1 MWTEFQEYLTY
12 LEVDKA
18 VAKRTLQSRR
28 RALEDFS
35 SFCEANDVGGVS
47 DVGRRTISKY
57 IDYLV
62 EEGFAYS
69 TIMQAR
75 FVSIGAALRFLYREK
90 KMEESVMERVDKKAM
105 KKKAREAMSAQ
116 ERKDEN
122 EPPAHLSKEEVY
134 ELAENAGPPSD
145 RNSLL
150 IKLMFWTGVRASEAK
165 LIEIDDID
173 LEAPSIEVYSP
184 KTDTTRTVAYPAPEI
199 NPELRDW
206 IRNGRLRYKDADT
219 SDRLFLG
226 TKGPITEHRI
236 NEVVRDAADAA
247 GHQKEERTTKDGNV
261 RSESTSHILRHS
273 HAMHYLNEEGKSME
287 DISQH
292 LGHSTLSTTE
302 KFYAQTTDERL
313 INEFS

>member
-1 MWTEFQEYLTY
+1 MWSEFQEYLTY

-28 RALEDFS
+28 RSLEDFS
-35 SFCEANDVGGVS
+35 SFCEANGVGGVS
-47 DVGRRTISKY
+47 EVNRRIVSKY

-62 EEGFAYS
+62 AEGFAYS

-75 FVSIGAALRFLYREK
+75 FVSVGAAFRFLYREK
-90 KMEESVMERVDKKAM
+90 KMEESVMKRVDKKAM

-145 RNSLL
+145 RNSLI
-150 IKLMFWTGVRASEAK
+150 IKLMFWTGIRASEAK

-292 LGHSTLSTTE
+292 LGHSSLSTTE
-302 KFYAQTTDERL
+302 KFYAQTTSDRL
-313 INEFS
+313 IDEFS

>member
-1 MWTEFQEYLTY
+1 MWSEFEEYLTY

-28 RALEDFS
+28 RSLKDFTD
-35 SFCEANDVGGVS
+35 FCKNNNIKDVSEVS
-47 DVGRRTISKY
+47 RRTISEY
-57 IDYLV
+57 VNYLV
-62 EEGFAYS
+62 DEGFAYS
-69 TIMQAR
+69 TIMQTR
-75 FVSIGAALRFLYREK
+75 YSSVGAALRFLYREK
-90 KMEESVMERVDKKAM
+90 LMEESVMERVDNSAM

-116 ERKDEN
+116 EKKNEN
-122 EPPAHLSKEEVY
+122 EPPAHLSREEVY
-134 ELAENAGPPSD
+134 ELAENVGPPSD
-145 RNSLL
+145 RNALI

-165 LIEIDDID
+165 LIDIDDID
-173 LEAPSIEVYSP
+173 LEAPSINVYSP

-206 IRNGRLRYKDADT
+206 IRNGRLRYKDADA

-226 TKGPITEHRI
+226 TKGPISEGRI
-236 NEVVRDAADAA
+236 NDVVRDAADAA
-247 GHQKEERTTKDGNV
+247 GHQREERTTKDGNI

-292 LGHSTLSTTE
+292 LGHSSVSTTE
-302 KFYAQTTDERL
+302 KFYAQTTADRL
-313 INEFS
+313 IDEFS

>member
-28 RALEDFS
+28 RSLEDFS
-35 SFCEANDVGGVS
+35 SFCEANGVGGVS
-47 DVGRRTISKY
+47 EVNRRTVSKY

-62 EEGFAYS
+62 AEGFAYS
-69 TIMQAR
+69 TIMQTR
-75 FVSIGAALRFLYREK
+75 YLSVGAALRFLYREK
-90 KMEESVMERVDKKAM
+90 KMEESVMERVDNSAM

-116 ERKDEN
+116 EKKNEN

-134 ELAENAGPPSD
+134 ELAENVGPPSD
-145 RNSLL
+145 RNSLI
-150 IKLMFWTGVRASEAK
+150 IKLMFWTGIRASEAQ

-173 LEAPSIEVYSP
+173 LEAPSISVYSP

-206 IRNGRLRYKDADT
+206 IRNGRLRYKDADA

-226 TKGPITEHRI
+226 TKGPITEGRI
-236 NEVVRDAADAA
+236 NDVVRDAADAA

-292 LGHSTLSTTE
+292 LGHSSLSTTE
-302 KFYAQTTDERL
+302 KFYAQTTADRL
-313 INEFS
+313 IDEFS